1 MALYSSACRIPTD
14 TSSGFATY
22 KVIVMMK
29 VSYDNKD
36 DNADCSDD
44 TGSVWWGGKFMTNFA
59 LLIFEKGISKKV
71 CSTS

>member
-22 KVIVMMK
+22 KVIVIMK

-36 DNADCSDD
+36 DNANCSDE
-44 TGSVWWGGKFMTNFA
+44 TGSDWWGEKFMTNFL
-59 LLIFEKGISKKV
+59 LLIFEKGIPKKV
-71 CSTS
+71 CSMS